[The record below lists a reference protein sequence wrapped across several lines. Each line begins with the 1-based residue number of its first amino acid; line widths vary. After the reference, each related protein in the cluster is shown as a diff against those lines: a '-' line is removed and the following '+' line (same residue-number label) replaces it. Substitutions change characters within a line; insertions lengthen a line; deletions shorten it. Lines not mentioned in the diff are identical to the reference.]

1 MVPTGH
7 CTKLII
13 RTKNM
18 KYFIKLTGMEY
29 SLVHRPHPLTRRYG
43 RRRAPAGQELFLH
56 MRSVVVN

>member
-29 SLVHRPHPLTRRYG
+29 SLVTLSREDT
-43 RRRAPAGQELFLH
+43 AGGARGLGKNFFCTCA
-56 MRSVVVN
+56 M